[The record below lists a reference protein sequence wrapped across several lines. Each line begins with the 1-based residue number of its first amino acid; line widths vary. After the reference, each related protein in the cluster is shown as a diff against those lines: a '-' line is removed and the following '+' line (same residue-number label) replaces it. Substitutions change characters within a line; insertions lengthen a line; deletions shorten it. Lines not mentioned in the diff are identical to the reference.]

1 MKKKSLILTI
11 LLLFVVILSSSV
23 AFAENA
29 TDLNDKILQ
38 ESEDIAVIS
47 QSDEVITSQSDATE
61 VISDN
66 ETQATPK
73 TETVTVGSDNSA
85 IQEKING
92 LSDGDTLNFENG
104 TYTDICLVVN
114 KSITIN
120 GNGATLIGYDT
131 PSKANTPQIIYKPTN
146 ESGYAIS
153 NFATLFIVN
162 THDVVLNGLVFIGGA
177 NSESDVADGLVY
189 VKSVKNILIDNNTF
203 DGSCTGVYLVQSHDG
218 TIANNHIQ
226 NQASTGILNFQS
238 ARTLIENN
246 TVINAI
252 NHGIDARHAVGPN
265 VKVINNTV
273 IGSKEGI
280 YFMHSPGHIAANN
293 TLINCTISSISCYGA
308 TNINIYNNKLK
319 QSRIGVLLGGVYKN
333 ITIGENDYQLY
344 DLPLPPIFAYYV
356 AQARQDYQTPE
367 DVMGTYTDLIKSNI
381 TYTEFRE
388 IPAPGPIVIDYDKLL
403 NKTGE
408 IKQITAGMTGS
419 DIQAIIDG
427 MQDGDTLL
435 FEENAEFYNIC
446 IYIDKNIKVI
456 GNNATLYGF
465 NNSKPNN
472 VPEKVRNTTANNGYG
487 ISQKAV
493 IYSIWNSNVVI
504 SDLNII
510 SRYPDHGLVTAQ
522 TGNPNYQ
529 TAGIYAQKCEN
540 ITITNCRV
548 DGASFGIFL
557 HFQTNVAGCT
567 NAIVTN
573 NYVSN
578 QFTYGIL
585 NFGCKNSIIANNTV
599 VNARYHGIDVRHNFG
614 PNVTVYNNTVIG
626 SQEGIY
632 LMHSQGHKV
641 YENTVKNAKVSS
653 VSAYGSGN
661 EYIFNNTLEGSRI
674 AIMIGGEHYNVTI
687 GPNTYKL
694 DAQKSGDKPGFGIYI
709 AESKQNDDTGVY
721 SDQKKV
727 SIEVTTEIDYE
738 KVVKITLTDENGNAV
753 ANREGTLTIG
763 NDIFNFKTGENGIAS
778 VKLNVALGNYENVT
792 IKTAS
797 NYDYASGYL
806 LTNIIIVDNR
816 ITPVITAAS
825 KSVYLQAAAT
835 GFTYQVVLKGNGTPI
850 PSKQVVIT
858 FNGATYKA
866 TTNAKGIATFKLK
879 AASTGYKK
887 ATIKVVADNN
897 LKATSKSVTIKINK
911 EASKIAVSAKAFKV
925 KATKKV
931 SVTLK
936 SKTGKAISKAKVTMR
951 VNGKTYSATTNSK
964 GVATFTLKIT
974 KAGSFNVITKFAGN
988 KYFTGFSKT
997 SKILVKK

>member
-1 MKKKSLILTI
+1 MKKKSLIIAI

-29 TDLNDKILQ
+29 TDLDDDVLQ
-38 ESEDIAVIS
+38 ESDDIATIS
-47 QSDEVITSQSDATE
+47 QSDDTITSQSDEAGQIIANGTTE
-61 VISDN
+61 
-66 ETQATPK
+66 PK
-73 TETVTVGSDNSA
+73 TETVTAGSDNAA
-85 IQEKING
+85 IQEKINN

-104 TYTDICLVVN
+104 TYTDICLIVN

-131 PSKANTPQIIYKPTN
+131 PSKANTPSIIYSPTN
-146 ESGYAIS
+146 ASGYGIS

-162 THDVVLNGLVFIGGA
+162 THDVVLKGLTFVGGA
-177 NSESDVADGLVY
+177 NSGANIADALVY
-189 VKSVKNILIDNNTF
+189 VKNTKNILIDGNTF

-218 TIANNHIQ
+218 TIANNDIK

-238 ARTLIENN
+238 ARTLIANN
-246 TVINAI
+246 TVTNAK
-252 NHGIDARHAVGPN
+252 NHGIDVRHNIGPN
-265 VKVINNTV
+265 ATVINNTV

-280 YFMHSPGHIAANN
+280 YLMHSSGHIATNN
-293 TLINCTISSISCYGA
+293 TLINCTLSSISCYGSW
-308 TNINIYNNKLK
+308 NINIYNNKLK
-319 QSRIGVLLGGVYKN
+319 TSRIGVLLGGEYSN

-356 AQARQDYQTPE
+356 AQARQDYQGPE
-367 DVMGTYTDLIKSNI
+367 DVMGTYTDLIKSNV
-381 TYTEFRE
+381 TYKEFTE
-388 IPAPGPIVIDYDKLL
+388 IKAPGPIVVDYDKIL
-403 NKTGE
+403 NQTGTVRTV
-408 IKQITAGMTGS
+408 TAGMTS
-419 DIQAIIDG
+419 SEIQAIIDS
-427 MQDGDTLL
+427 MENGDTLS
-435 FEENAEFYNIC
+435 FEANANFYDIC

-456 GNNATLYGF
+456 GNNATLYGY

-472 VPEKVRNTTANNGYG
+472 VPEKVRNTTADNGYG

-504 SDLNII
+504 ADLNII

-540 ITITNCRV
+540 ITITNCHV

-585 NFGCKNSIIANNTV
+585 NFGCKNSLIANNTV

-614 PNVTVYNNTVIG
+614 PNAIVYNNTVIG

-653 VSAYGSGN
+653 ISAYGSGN
-661 EYIFNNTLEGSRI
+661 EYIFNNSLEGSRV

-687 GPNTYKL
+687 GPNTYIL

-709 AESKQNDDTGVY
+709 AESKQNDDMGVY
-721 SDQKKV
+721 NDQKKV
-727 SIEVTTEIDYE
+727 NIEVSAEIGYE
-738 KVVKITLTDENGNAV
+738 KIAKIALTDDNGDPV
-753 ANREGTLTIG
+753 ANREGTVTIG
-763 NDIFNFKTGENGIAS
+763 NDSFAFRTDSNGIAS
-778 VKLNVALGNYENVT
+778 VKLDVALGNYDNVT
-792 IKTAS
+792 VKTIS
-797 NYDYASGYL
+797 NYDYTSGYL
-806 LTNIIIVDNR
+806 LTNIKIVDDR
-816 ITPVITAAS
+816 VTPAITAAS
-825 KSVYLQAAAT
+825 KTVYLQAAT
-835 GFTYQVVLKGNGTPI
+835 SGFTYQVTLKGKGAVI
-850 PSKQVVIT
+850 SGKEVVIS
-858 FNGATYKA
+858 FNGKTYKA
-866 TTNAKGIATFKLK
+866 KTNSKGIATFKLK
-879 AASTGYKK
+879 ATAAGSKK
-887 ATIKVVADNN
+887 ATIKVAADNKF
-897 LKATSKSVTIKINK
+897 KAASTSKTIKITK
-911 EASKIAVSAKAFKV
+911 EASKLSVPAKAFKV

-936 SKTGKAISKAKVTMR
+936 SKSGKAIVKGKVTLR
-951 VNGKTYSATTNSK
+951 VNAKNYVAYTNSK
-964 GVATFTLKIT
+964 GVAVFNLKIT
-974 KAGSFNVITKFAGN
+974 KVGSFNAITKFAGN
-988 KYFTGFSKT
+988 KYFTAISKT
-997 SKILVKK
+997 SKVVVKK

>member
-1 MKKKSLILTI
+1 MKRKSLILAI
-11 LLLFVVILSSSV
+11 FLLFVVMLSSSV

-29 TDLNDKILQ
+29 TDINDNALQ
-38 ESEDIAVIS
+38 ESDDMATIS
-47 QSDEVITSQSDATE
+47 QSDEAITSQSDETE
-61 VISDN
+61 VISAND
-66 ETQATPK
+66 TQTTPK
-73 TETVTVGSDNSA
+73 TETVTVGSDSAA
-85 IQEKING
+85 IQEKINS

-131 PSKANTPQIIYKPTN
+131 PSRANTPQIVYKPTN

-162 THDVVLNGLVFIGGA
+162 THDVVLNGLAFIGGA
-177 NSESDVADGLVY
+177 NSGANVADALVY
-189 VKSVKNILIDNNTF
+189 VKSTKNVLIDNNTF
-203 DGSCTGVYLVQSHDG
+203 SGSCTGVYLVQSHDG
-218 TIANNHIQ
+218 TIANNLIQ

-246 TVINAI
+246 TVINAK

-308 TNINIYNNKLK
+308 TDINIYNNKLK
-319 QSRIGVLLGGVYKN
+319 QSRIGILLGGVYKN

-367 DVMGTYTDLIKSNI
+367 DVMGTYTDLIKSDI
-381 TYTEFRE
+381 TYVEFRE
-388 IPAPGPIVIDYDKLL
+388 IPAPGPIVVDYEKLL

-408 IKQITAGMTGS
+408 VKQVTAGMTSS
-419 DIQAIIDG
+419 DIQSIIDG

-435 FEENAEFYNIC
+435 FEENAVFYNIC

-465 NNSKPNN
+465 NNSQPKN

-493 IYSIWNSNVVI
+493 IYSIWNSNVLI

-540 ITITNCRV
+540 LTITNCRV

-557 HFQTNVAGCT
+557 HFQAGVAGCT

-585 NFGCKNSIIANNTV
+585 NFGCKNSLIANNTV
-599 VNARYHGIDVRHNFG
+599 ENARYHGIDVRHQFG
-614 PNVTVYNNTVIG
+614 PNAIVYNNTVIG

-653 VSAYGSGN
+653 ISAYGSGN
-661 EYIFNNTLEGSRI
+661 EYIFNNTLIGSRI
-674 AIMIGGEHYNVTI
+674 AFMIGGEHYNVTI
-687 GPNTYKL
+687 GPNTYQL

-709 AESKQNDDTGVY
+709 AESTQNDDMGVY
-721 SDQKKV
+721 NDQKKV
-727 SIEVTTEIDYE
+727 NLEVTAEIGYE
-738 KVVKITLTDENGNAV
+738 KVAKITLTDEDGAPV
-753 ANREGTLTIG
+753 ANREGTLIIE
-763 NDIFNFKTGENGIAS
+763 NDTFAFTTNSNGIAS
-778 VKLNVALGNYENVT
+778 VKLNVDCGNYENV
-792 IKTAS
+792 IVKTNS
-797 NYDYASGYL
+797 NYTYTSGYL
-806 LTNIIIVDNR
+806 LTNINIVDDR
-816 ITPVITAAS
+816 VKTTIVAPAKAFYLEAISKGSAYQITLKDAEGKVLSGKQI
-825 KSVYLQAAAT
+825 
-835 GFTYQVVLKGNGTPI
+835 VV
-850 PSKQVVIT
+850 T
-858 FNGATYKA
+858 FNGK
-866 TTNAKGIATFKLK
+866 
-879 AASTGYKK
+879 
-887 ATIKVVADNN
+887 
-897 LKATSKSVTIKINK
+897 
-911 EASKIAVSAKAFKV
+911 
-925 KATKKV
+925 
-931 SVTLK
+931 TLK
-936 SKTGKAISKAKVTMR
+936 
-951 VNGKTYSATTNSK
+951 ATTNSK
-964 GVATFTLKIT
+964 GVATVKLTSATAGTKKATIKFAGDDDYYAKTQSATIKIT
-974 KAGSFNVITKFAGN
+974 KEASKLTSPAKSFKVKAAKKVTAVLKTKSGKAIVKGKVTLRVNGKNYIAYTNSKGLATFNVKIAKKGSFATIVKFAGD
-988 KYFTGFSKT
+988 KYHNAVSAK
-997 SKILVKK
+997 SKILVK